1 MLQERLSKEYFK
13 ILVNIFRVLSL
24 SQCFY
29 TTLEQIFTKF
39 FHMPMFY
46 IVSFNPH
53 NDLIK

>member
-13 ILVNIFRVLSL
+13 ILVNIFRVLSI